1 MAARHPAGTDEIG
14 APREENWKPPEL
26 EGWSNAHI
34 YHPLSRRLARALVP
48 TPVTPNMVSV
58 ASGLLVVAAGFAYT
72 RLDWPVA
79 VLAGFTAHALWH
91 VVDGADGTLAR
102 LTGRASPMGEL
113 VDGAADY
120 LSHMFIYWLLAV
132 MLAGEIGFAAY
143 PFVLACGLIRIV
155 QSNHAE
161 SQRRIYLWR
170 IRGTPWLK
178 QAFDKG
184 EQEVVERGLVARL
197 FAPLG
202 RAYVA
207 LAGTTGT
214 LSAEVDARI
223 ARLAHDPAAR
233 AEARRLCR
241 ERARVPL
248 LLQLWLGANPR
259 TVVLALSMATGSP
272 FWYFFAEMTLFN
284 VLLLW
289 SMVAQRRCD
298 RTLAAELAAIRA

>member
-1 MAARHPAGTDEIG
+1 MAARHPAGTEEMG

-26 EGWSNAHI
+26 EGWSNTWI

-48 TPVTPNMVSV
+48 TPITPNMVSV

-72 RLDWPVA
+72 RLEWPVA
-79 VLAGFTAHALWH
+79 VLAGFAAHALWH

-102 LTGRASPMGEL
+102 LTGRASPLGEL

-132 MLAGEIGFAAY
+132 MLAAEIGFAAY
-143 PFVLACGLIRIV
+143 PFVLACGLFRIV

-178 QAFDKG
+178 QAFAEG
-184 EQEVVERGLVARL
+184 EEKVAERGMLARL

-207 LAGTTGT
+207 LAGTTGA
-214 LSAEVDARI
+214 LSARVDAEI
-223 ARLAHDPAAR
+223 ARLADDPAALGR
-233 AEARRLCR
+233 ARALCR
-241 ERARVPL
+241 EQARVPL
-248 LLQLWLGANPR
+248 QLQLWLGANPR
-259 TVVLALSMATGSP
+259 TVILGLSMATGSP
-272 FWYFFAEMTLFN
+272 LWYFLAELTLFN
-284 VLLLW
+284 SLMVW
-289 SMVAQRRCD
+289 SMLSQRRCD
-298 RTLAAELAAIRA
+298 RALAAELARL